1 MSTPKTPAHSLNAK
15 QANSCLNLEVLE
27 DRMMLSSVEIFAAG
41 ATGEENLD
49 LLIDGEVVQTFFAVG
64 GDASTG
70 AFQRL
75 TFETDQTITPGNI
88 GIGFS
93 NDAFDPS
100 TGLDRNLFVDRIAVD
115 GVSVEAEDPSTFS
128 TGIYRDGLTG
138 PGFLQTDVLNINGTL
153 TFADPGS
160 GGGGGSTGSG
170 DLIQFDALGTTGE
183 EFVNLL
189 VNGEVVQSFG
199 FAFAQPGTTQTF
211 NFQSDDP
218 NISIE
223 DIRLEFTNDAFDAS
237 TGLDRNVQIS
247 EFRVIDGDTGTVQS
261 ASTSDSNVLSS
272 GIFADGA
279 ITEGFGAGG
288 FLAGN
293 FDGNAFVEISGGVG
307 STGSGDLIQFD
318 ALGTTGEEIVNLLVN
333 GQVVETFGLFDPG
346 TTQTFNF
353 QSDDPNISLNDI
365 RLEFVN
371 DAFDASTGLGRNVQ
385 IFEFRVID
393 GETGAVQTARTT
405 DANVLNSGIFVN
417 GSITQGFGA
426 GGFLAGDFGG
436 NGFVEIRDNN
446 DSSSGVTAIASDP
459 GFQVTQ
465 GSLSFQPAI
474 GPADQIASITPFNE
488 IQVVGSNGVPLF
500 SFGGNGQVD
509 LEDLL
514 NIDQVGQQ
522 VGFGSTDLEVS
533 DLEFFDDGSLLVTG
547 VIREAGVFGVSPATP
562 VVAKLNPDGTLD
574 QGFQQGIVQG
584 TLIQIPENT
593 AAQGVEAAIDNSGRI
608 ILFSTNVTDPSA
620 PTSYIVS
627 RLNPNGTIDSS
638 FGNNGNTFILGS
650 SFSGSDFLFP
660 SGTALGVDVLDNG
673 DIIYGFSFLGIVD
686 GAASETVVVSR
697 LSDDGNVDQ
706 GFGGNGFFV
715 RSLGN
720 VSGDPLFQVT
730 PDGGAVFLFDPM
742 NSFED
747 DSLLLVNPDGFLI
760 SETRLPLNSGI
771 LTDGTTSTPDTI
783 PTDLAVDQAG
793 NIVVTTFRASSPFDS
808 LPNVIQRILPTGE
821 LDFGFGLDG
830 AAILGFTGATDIIFD
845 SQNRLVVVGEDRTRF
860 EFV

>member
-1 MSTPKTPAHSLNAK
+1 MSTPKTPAHSLNTK

-41 ATGEENLD
+41 ATGEENLE

-75 TFETDQTITPGNI
+75 TFETDQPITPGNI

-128 TGIYRDGLTG
+128 SGIYRDGLTG

-183 EFVNLL
+183 EVVNLL
-189 VNGEVVQSFG
+189 VDGQVVETFG
-199 FAFAQPGTTQTF
+199 LFDAGVTQTL
-211 NFQSDDP
+211 NFQSADP
-218 NISIE
+218 NVSIE
-223 DIRLEFTNDAFDAS
+223 DIRLEFVNDAFDAS
-237 TGLDRNVQIS
+237 TGLDRNVQIF
-247 EFRVIDGDTGTVQS
+247 EFRVIDGDTGSVQS
-261 ASTSDSNVLSS
+261 ASTTDGNVLSS
-272 GIFADGA
+272 GIFADGG
-279 ITEGFGAGG
+279 ITQGLGAGG

-293 FDGNAFVEISGGVG
+293 FDGNAFVEISGGG
-307 STGSGDLIQFD
+307 STGSGDLIQFE

-371 DAFDASTGLGRNVQ
+371 DAFDASTGLDRNVQ

>member
-1 MSTPKTPAHSLNAK
+1 MFFGSQNNKTENDLS
-15 QANSCLNLEVLE
+15 LNLEVLE
-27 DRMMLSSVEIFAAG
+27 NRMMLSSVEIFAAG
-41 ATGEENLD
+41 ATGQENLD
-49 LLIDGEVVQTFFAVG
+49 LLINGEVVQTFFSVG

-70 AFQRL
+70 AFRRF

-115 GVSVEAEDPSTFS
+115 GVSVEAEDPSTFR

-160 GGGGGSTGSG
+160 GGGDGSTGSG

-371 DAFDASTGLGRNVQ
+371 DAFDASTGLDRNVQ